1 MSRTPARCTQ
11 ADIAR
16 ALRAIAQAGGD
27 GWAVEVLPD
36 GTIRIGKV
44 AMRPPHR
51 VAAGVNDDPPPP
63 KKRIIL

>member
-16 ALRAIAQAGGD
+16 ALRAVAQAGGD
-27 GWAVEVLPD
+27 GWAVDVLPD
-36 GTIRIGKV
+36 GTIRIGKM
-44 AMRPPHR
+44 ATPQGQRTNIEAHQ
-51 VAAGVNDDPPPP
+51 P